1 MKFFDPFKDNVV
13 FLNGA
18 LRALRNAT
26 PIARNPARVFPLL
39 IEELAAKHGDK
50 LALVSDHETL
60 SYRGLSERAN
70 RYARW
75 ALAHDL
81 AKGEVVALLMPN
93 RPEYL
98 AIWIGVTAA
107 GGVVALLNTN
117 LAGPALAHCI
127 DIVDARHVIVATEL
141 SPAFATAE
149 PHLQKRPH
157 IWVHGESAGPLPSI
171 DRAVAAF
178 PA

>member
-1 MKFFDPFKDNVV
+1 MNFFDRFKDDVV

-18 LRALRNAT
+18 LRALKNTT
-26 PIARNPARVFPLL
+26 PIARNPTRVFPLL
-39 IEELAAKHGDK
+39 IEELAANHGDK
-50 LALVSDHETL
+50 PALVCDRETL
-60 SYRGLSERAN
+60 SYRGLAERAN

-75 ALAHDL
+75 ALAQDL
-81 AKGEVVALLMPN
+81 AKGEVVS
-93 RPEYL
+93 
-98 AIWIGVTAA
+98 
-107 GGVVALLNTN
+107 LLNTN

-157 IWVHGESAGPLPSI
+157 IW
-171 DRAVAAF
+171 
-178 PA
+178 